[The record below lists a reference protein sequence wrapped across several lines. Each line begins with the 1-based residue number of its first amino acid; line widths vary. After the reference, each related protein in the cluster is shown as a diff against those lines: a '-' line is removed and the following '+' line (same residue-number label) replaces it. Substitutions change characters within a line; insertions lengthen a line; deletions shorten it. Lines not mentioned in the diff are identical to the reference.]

1 MARKLREMG
10 ILVFLISILLLT
22 APLTGIAAGIGE
34 DYVRPAPRKTLS
46 FSWPWNRKHSDGPQQ
61 VHISLAGEKHMRIS
75 WVTDD
80 KSFPSLVEYGTSP
93 GQYTESSDGE
103 NLSYSYLFYNSGK
116 IHHVVIGPLE
126 DDTIYYYRC
135 GRQEPEFQFKTP
147 PSKFPLTFAVVGD
160 LGQTDWT
167 ASTLSHINDCQYDL
181 HLLPGDLSY
190 ADYLQHLWDSF
201 GELIQPY
208 ASARPWMVT
217 EGNHEMES
225 IPFIKSPFQSYNA
238 RWKMPYAESGSTSN
252 LYYSFEVAGVH
263 VIMLGSYTDY
273 GEYSDQYAWLKA
285 DLAKVDRER
294 TPWLLALL
302 HVPWY
307 NSNWAHQ
314 GEGDDMMAV
323 VEPVLYAAGVDIL
336 IAGHVHAYERSER
349 VYSGQLD
356 SCGAIHITV
365 GDGGNREGLALR
377 YHHPKP
383 IWSAFREAS
392 FGHGELKIVNA
403 THAFW
408 SWHRNDDH
416 ESLSSDEVWI
426 NSLASAGCLRS
437 EMRDFSKIQIVP

>member
-10 ILVFLISILLLT
+10 ILVLILLLT

-61 VHISLAGEKHMRIS
+61 
-75 WVTDD
+75 
-80 KSFPSLVEYGTSP
+80 
-93 GQYTESSDGE
+93 
-103 NLSYSYLFYNSGK
+103 
-116 IHHVVIGPLE
+116 
-126 DDTIYYYRC
+126 
-135 GRQEPEFQFKTP
+135 
-147 PSKFPLTFAVVGD
+147 
-160 LGQTDWT
+160 
-167 ASTLSHINDCQYDL
+167 
-181 HLLPGDLSY
+181 
-190 ADYLQHLWDSF
+190 
-201 GELIQPY
+201 
-208 ASARPWMVT
+208 
-217 EGNHEMES
+217 
-225 IPFIKSPFQSYNA
+225 
-238 RWKMPYAESGSTSN
+238 
-252 LYYSFEVAGVH
+252 
-263 VIMLGSYTDY
+263 
-273 GEYSDQYAWLKA
+273 A

-336 IAGHVHAYERSER
+336 IAGHVHAYERSFLSSAILEQQER